1 MSIHPTA
8 IISPD
13 AKIAGDVEIG
23 PYSIIG
29 PSVTI
34 GKGTKIGPHVVIES
48 HTDIG
53 ENCHILQFASIG
65 AAPQDLKFRGEETR
79 VIIGNYN
86 TIREFVTIHRATV
99 ADIGVTIMGDYN
111 LIMAYSH
118 IAHNCKLGDHVI
130 MVNAANLAGHIH
142 VEDYAI
148 IGGLTGVHQFV
159 RIGAHCIIGG
169 ASAVAMDIP
178 PFVKAAG
185 NKAKLYGLNT
195 IGLRRRGF
203 NEENIKALKE
213 AYRIVFRSSLL
224 LKTAIARVKSEV
236 ADVPEVRH
244 FLEFIESSPRGIC
257 R

>member
-1 MSIHPTA
+1 MNIHPTA

-13 AKIAGDVEIG
+13 ATLAEDVEVG

-29 PSVTI
+29 PSVNI
-34 GKGTKIGPHVVIES
+34 GKGTKIGPHAVIES

-53 ENCHILQFASIG
+53 DYCHILQFTSIG
-65 AAPQDLKFRGEETR
+65 ATPQDLKYRGEETR
-79 VIIGNYN
+79 VVIGNHN
-86 TIREFVTIHRATV
+86 TIREFVTIHRATT

-111 LIMAYSH
+111 LIMAYCH

-148 IGGLTGVHQFV
+148 IGGLTGVHQFT

-169 ASAVAMDIP
+169 ASAVSMDIP

-195 IGLRRRGF
+195 IGLKRRGF
-203 NEENIKALKE
+203 TDETIQALKE
-213 AYRIVFRSSLL
+213 AYRIIFRSSLL
-224 LKTAIARVKSEV
+224 LAKAIEKVESDV
-236 ADVPEVRH
+236 ADLPEVRH
-244 FLEFIESSPRGIC
+244 FLDFIKNSPRGVC